1 VTGHAVAANAAEPV
15 TEYFGPV
22 NPGKGCRSIQAIQ
35 VIQANL
41 NQAWWSLD
49 PGNPGNPGNPGES
62 EPDQLPTGTRP
73 VSNWARAPTRRS
85 LLAVLV
91 GVRRAR
97 ADRALMLA
105 VLVGVRRARADRAL
119 MLAVLVGVR
128 RARADRALMLAVL
141 VGVRRARAD
150 RALHAGRAGR
160 RAACSRGPGA
170 SLLAVLVGVRRAR
183 AWPSVL
189 VGVRRNA
196 LC

>member
-15 TEYFGPV
+15 TEYFGLV

-119 MLAVLVGVR
+119 
-128 RARADRALMLAVL
+128 
-141 VGVRRARAD
+141 
-150 RALHAGRAGR
+150 HAGRAGR

>member
-49 PGNPGNPGNPGES
+49 PGNPGNPGES

-85 LLAVLV
+85 L
-91 GVRRAR
+91 
-97 ADRALMLA
+97 LA